1 MFQIPT
7 PTVKIM
13 EKMGVSVT
21 TRLVGRPEGMYEAA
35 CDVTDLATGK
45 VFHTAYAGTE
55 AEAVEKAVSEA
66 VNVPKPLTPAQAYAM
81 SVGAKAAQ
89 AESADKIKS
98 LEDEVAALK
107 AQLVEKSTKKIKP
120 PVDPTQ

>member
-1 MFQIPT
+1 MIQIPAPIVSIMDKMQT
-7 PTVKIM
+7 SVCFRKLDAATVA
-13 EKMGVSVT
+13 V
-21 TRLVGRPEGMYEAA
+21 
-35 CDVTDLATGK
+35 DVIDKATGK
-45 VFHTAYAGTE
+45 VFHTATAGTDE
-55 AEAVEKAVSEA
+55 DAVHKAVTES

-120 PVDPTQ
+120 PVDPAQ